1 MSNAEDTE
9 LKPREEKILTG
20 IGVCAGIVDGPVFVY
35 DPEEIEPHVYEIT
48 AEQVPGELARLEA
61 AVLDTRA
68 QILEMQKLVAEA
80 VGAADAAIFDAHLMV
95 VDDTTLYTEVVRKL
109 ESDLVNVDSAF
120 YEVAN
125 RFATRLA
132 RIDDPYLRER
142 AHDLHD
148 VMRRV
153 LSNLSGKG
161 AQQQQMIRLER
172 PHIIVAKNLMPSET
186 ALLDRQMVLGFAT
199 DGGSSTSHTAIM
211 ARGLN
216 ITAVVGLRTATHELQ
231 DGEEVLL
238 DGYEGVLIINPTP
251 ETRERYAVRQRR
263 EGDLVKALGELRE
276 TDSVTRDGHRIILSA
291 NIERKDDVDQVK
303 VVGAEG
309 IGLYRTEFMFL
320 NRDDL
325 PNEEEQYLDYLHVA
339 TGMQPN
345 GVIIRTLDVGG
356 DKVMQALKEDVEEE
370 PNPFLGW
377 RAIRLCLERPDIFKT
392 QLRAILRA
400 SSAGNVRLMYP
411 MISTLR
417 ELEQANAILEECR
430 RELREEGKTFDEHM
444 DVGMMMEVPSAAIT
458 AEHFAGRVSFFS
470 IGTNDLIQY
479 TLGIDRLNERVSGL
493 YTPTHPAVLKL
504 IEGIANA
511 AHAAGI
517 WVGVCGEMAGDISLT
532 PLLLGLGVD
541 ELSVGSSLVPRV
553 KKAIQNLD
561 QGECRELAQNL
572 IRLPRSSEI
581 FEASRNMAR
590 AKYPELFS

>member
-1 MSNAEDTE
+1 MSNAEDAHPPENCEE
-9 LKPREEKILTG
+9 LVLQG
-20 IGVCAGIVDGPVFVY
+20 IGVCAGIVSGPVFIY
-35 DPEEIEPHVYEIT
+35 DPEEIEPHSFEIA
-48 AEQVPGELARLEA
+48 AEQVPAELARLETA
-61 AVLDTRA
+61 ILETRA
-68 QILEMQKLVAEA
+68 QILEMQKQVAEA
-80 VGAADAAIFDAHLMV
+80 VGAHDAAIFDAHLLV

-109 ESDLVNVDSAF
+109 ETDLINVDSAF

-148 VMRRV
+148 VTRRV
-153 LSNLSGKG
+153 LRNLAGKTG
-161 AQQQQMIRLER
+161 NPTVRLEK

-186 ALLDRQMVLGFAT
+186 AQLDRRMVLGFAT

-216 ITAVVGLRTATHELQ
+216 ITAVVGLRTATHDLE
-231 DGEEVLL
+231 DGQEVLL
-238 DGYEGVLIINPTP
+238 DGYEGVLISNPTAD
-251 ETRERYAVRQRR
+251 TRERYAARQRR

-276 TDSVTRDGHRIILSA
+276 TDSVTPDGHRIILSA
-291 NIERKDDVDQVK
+291 NIERKDDVDSVK

-325 PNEEEQYLDYLHVA
+325 PTEEEQYLDYLHVA
-339 TGMQPN
+339 TNMQPD

-356 DKVMQALKEDVEEE
+356 DKVMQALREDLPTE

-377 RAIRLCLERPDIFKT
+377 RAIRVCLERPDIFRS

-417 ELEQANAILEECR
+417 ELEQANAILEQCR
-430 RELREEGKTFDEHM
+430 QELRAEGKPFDEHM

-504 IEGIANA
+504 IDGIVRA
-511 AHAAGI
+511 AHDAGI
-517 WVGVCGEMAGDISLT
+517 WVGICGEMAGDINLT
-532 PLLLGLGVD
+532 PLLLGLNVD
-541 ELSVGSSLVPRV
+541 ELSVGASLVPRV
-553 KKAIQNLD
+553 KKAIQNLNY
-561 QGECRELAQNL
+561 QECHQMATEL
-572 IRLPRSSEI
+572 IRLPRSSDI
-581 FEASRNMAR
+581 FEASRRMAKER
-590 AKYPELFS
+590 YPELFSQ